1 MPGSGCWRPRRQRLS
16 PARPPC
22 QPRRALHCGAG
33 REGEPRGRAARP
45 GPAPSSPAR
54 LPLARLG
61 SLCPGS
67 ARFSLPQPLGSS
79 PGLPRFGGAPPLPPS
94 PRLPAVLQQGAEG
107 ISCSIFFPSFFSPQA
122 VRECPAPPCPVEP
135 ASGLFIR
142 CGGSWRVC
150 PPPQPEPGG
159 FSCPLRLLCMLQE
172 GWCAPHKA
180 ACGKQAAGHPE
191 PTRAL
196 P

>member
-67 ARFSLPQPLGSS
+67 ARFSLPQSLGSS

-107 ISCSIFFPSFFSPQA
+107 ISCSIFSPHFFPLFFSPQA

-135 ASGLFIR
+135 GFWLVHPLWWLLEGLPSTTARAWGVFL
-142 CGGSWRVC
+142 
-150 PPPQPEPGG
+150 PPSPA
-159 FSCPLRLLCMLQE
+159 L
-172 GWCAPHKA
+172 H
-180 ACGKQAAGHPE
+180 AAGGLVCS
-191 PTRAL
+191 TQSSL
-196 P
+196 W